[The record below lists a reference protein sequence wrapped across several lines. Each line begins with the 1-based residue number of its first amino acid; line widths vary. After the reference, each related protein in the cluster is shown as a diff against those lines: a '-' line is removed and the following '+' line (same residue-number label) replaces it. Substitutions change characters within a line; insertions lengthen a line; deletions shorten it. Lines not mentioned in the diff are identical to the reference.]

1 MSRSDVAGTW
11 NATDEAL
18 TTALADM
25 AAGRLREGES
35 GLMAAITPLA
45 AYLAQRYRHANAD
58 AGLEVEDLVSEG
70 QMVVLA
76 LARRL
81 AVAGKG
87 WPTDLPRVT
96 AQRYLGRE
104 MQRSCDRARQDWA
117 GPAYHQ
123 QRRRSA
129 GLDRLAAPVN
139 LDGLIQVPA
148 A

>member
-1 MSRSDVAGTW
+1 VAGW

-18 TTALADM
+18 EAALADM
-25 AAGRLREGES
+25 AAGRVREGES
-35 GLMAAITPLA
+35 GLIEAITPLCEF
-45 AYLAQRYRHANAD
+45 LAQRYHRANRD
-58 AGLEVEDLVSEG
+58 SGLDVEDLTAEG

-81 AVAGKG
+81 AAARKG
-87 WPTDLPRVT
+87 WPTDLPRATV
-96 AQRYLGRE
+96 QRYLGRE

-117 GPAYHQ
+117 GSATQQ

-129 GLDRLAAPVN
+129 GMDRVAAPVS
-139 LDGLIQVPA
+139 LDLLVRVPA